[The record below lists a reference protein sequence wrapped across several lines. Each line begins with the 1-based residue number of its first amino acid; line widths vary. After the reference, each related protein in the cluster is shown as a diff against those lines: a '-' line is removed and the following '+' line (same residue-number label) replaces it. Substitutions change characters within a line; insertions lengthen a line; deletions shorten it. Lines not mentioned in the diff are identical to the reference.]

1 MGEVFRADFAVWT
14 SYNVLCYGRIPL
26 CFQPVSTA
34 FMSAAWSA
42 YISCVAT
49 GPYAA
54 AQPSPAAL
62 LSLLPLIAD
71 LLLRLSNSRARVR
84 I

>member
-1 MGEVFRADFAVWT
+1 MQHAKSSMAEVFRADFVVWT

-26 CFQPVSTA
+26 RLQPVSTA

-49 GPYAA
+49 GPSAA
-54 AQPSPAAL
+54 VEPPPAAL
-62 LSLLPLIAD
+62 P
-71 LLLRLSNSRARVR
+71 R
-84 I
+84 